1 MPLGLAN
8 ALKSVDTISW
18 HSNNHIVPIL
28 LLLMCKFQLFIENLH
43 DIFFCTYGWRTF
55 IVLNMM
61 LQELLG
67 ELIVVSVFSCY
78 IIHSTD
84 EDCKLFSGG
93 DST

>member
-1 MPLGLAN
+1 
-8 ALKSVDTISW
+8 
-18 HSNNHIVPIL
+18 
-28 LLLMCKFQLFIENLH
+28 
-43 DIFFCTYGWRTF
+43 
-55 IVLNMM
+55 VLNMM